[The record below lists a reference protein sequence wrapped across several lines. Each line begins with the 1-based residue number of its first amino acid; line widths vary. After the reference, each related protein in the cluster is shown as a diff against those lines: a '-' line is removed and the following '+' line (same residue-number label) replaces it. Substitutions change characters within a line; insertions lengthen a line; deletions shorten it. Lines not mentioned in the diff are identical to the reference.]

1 MVDNLTTEK
10 KLQNYLDEIEKHDKR
25 NNCINAFIYLNPH
38 AIKQAKEIDKKIKEG
53 IAKSLAGKILA
64 IKSPICVKG
73 LLTSCG
79 SKTLRNYK
87 APYNAEIID
96 RLLNEDA
103 IIIGMANMDEFAS
116 GSSGET
122 SYFGPTK
129 NPKALELIPGG
140 SSSGPAAAVA
150 ANFCDI
156 AIGTDTG
163 GSIRNPASHCGLV
176 GLKPTYSLV
185 SRYGLIDLAMSTDT
199 IGPLTKNVHDAAK
212 ILKVISGKD
221 NKDAICQKNIEIN
234 LKKIEETPHDITIGI
249 LDFKIPNKN
258 IQKLIDDQIE
268 KAIKKYEWKTKKI
281 KIDKIDLAIE
291 TYYPII
297 YVEAFSGTRKLDGRR
312 FGEKIENSCGPEF
325 LRRILGGEEISLA
338 EHGGQYYRKAQN
350 ARQII
355 ENEFKNAFKKC
366 DFIICPTVPRLPH
379 KIGGQ
384 ITVKEMYAYDVLTVP
399 FSLARVP
406 CISIPAGEIDSIPVG
421 MQIACNQFEDEK
433 MLQIARCFE
442 KLNE

>member
-1 MVDNLTTEK
+1 MTTQE
-10 KLQNYLDEIEKHDKR
+10 KLQQYLDEIEKHDKR
-25 NNCINAFIYLNPH
+25 NNSINAFLYLNPH
-38 AIKQAKEIDKKIKEG
+38 AEEQAKKIDKKIKEKKAG
-53 IAKSLAGKILA
+53 KLAGQIIS
-64 IKSPICVKG
+64 IKSNLCVEK
-73 LLTSCG
+73 LPASCA
-79 SKTLRNYK
+79 SKTLENYK
-87 APYNAEIID
+87 APYNAEIVQK
-96 RLLNEDA
+96 LLNEDA
-103 IIIGMANMDEFAS
+103 LIIGMTNMDEFAS

-140 SSSGPAAAVA
+140 SSSGPAASVA

-156 AIGTDTG
+156 AMGSDTG
-163 GSIRNPASHCGLV
+163 GSLRNPASHCGLV

-199 IGPLTKNVHDAAK
+199 IGPLTKTVHEAAK
-212 ILKVISGKD
+212 ILKIISGKD
-221 NKDAICQKNIEIN
+221 KKDAICQTDIEIN
-234 LKKIEETPHDITIGI
+234 LKKIEEIPKDITIGI
-249 LDFKIPNKN
+249 LDFEIPNKN
-258 IQKLIDDQIE
+258 IQNLIDE
-268 KAIKKYEWKTKKI
+268 KIKKATEKYGWKTKKI

-291 TYYPII
+291 TYYPIV

-312 FGEKIENSCGPEF
+312 FGKKIEESCGPEF

-338 EHGGQYYRKAQN
+338 EHGGRCYHKAQN

-384 ITVKEMYAYDVLTVP
+384 ISVEEMYAYDVLTVP

-406 CISIPAGEIDSIPVG
+406 CISIPAGEIDKIPVG

-442 KLNE
+442 KLGE

>member
-1 MVDNLTTEK
+1 MVNNLTTQE

-25 NNCINAFIYLNPH
+25 NNSINAFLYLNPH
-38 AIKQAKEIDKKIKEG
+38 AIEQSKEVDKKIKDNKAG
-53 IAKSLAGKILA
+53 KLAGKIIS
-64 IKSPICVKG
+64 IKSNLCVEN
-73 LLTSCG
+73 LPASCA
-79 SKTLRNYK
+79 SKTLENYK
-87 APYNAEIID
+87 SPYNAEVVQRLID
-96 RLLNEDA
+96 EDA
-103 IIIGMANMDEFAS
+103 VIIGMTNMDEFAS

-129 NPKALELIPGG
+129 NPRALELIPGG
-140 SSSGPAAAVA
+140 SSSGPAASVA

-156 AIGTDTG
+156 AIGSDTG
-163 GSIRNPASHCGLV
+163 GSLRNPASHCGLI

-199 IGPLTKNVHDAAK
+199 IGPLTKNIHDAAK
-212 ILKVISGKD
+212 ILKIISGHD
-221 NKDAICQKNIEIN
+221 NKDAICQKDIEIN
-234 LKKIEETPHDITIGI
+234 LKKIEETPKDITIGI
-249 LDFKIPNKN
+249 LDFEIPDKN
-258 IQKLIDDQIE
+258 IQKLIEE
-268 KAIKKYEWKTKKI
+268 KIKKATEKYNWKTKKI

-291 TYYPII
+291 TYYPIV

-312 FGEKIENSCGPEF
+312 FGEKIEESCGPEF
-325 LRRILGGEEISLA
+325 LRRILGGQEISLA
-338 EHGGQYYRKAQN
+338 EYGGRYYSKAQT

-355 ENEFKNAFKKC
+355 ENEFKEAFKKC

-379 KIGGQ
+379 KVGGQ
-384 ITVKEMYAYDVLTVP
+384 ISVEEMYAYDVLTVP

-406 CISIPAGEIDSIPVG
+406 CISIPAGEIEKVPVG

-442 KLNE
+442 KLDE